1 MDYHGTTGNDIT
13 VQATLGIPDN
23 SNIYGDAGDDSITIG
38 FANAIG
44 GPGSDTI
51 IGTSGGSSAA
61 YWDSP
66 QAVSVDL
73 QAGQALDGFG
83 TVDKLISIY
92 SILGSSYSDTLL
104 GSNGDDRFWGSRGDD
119 HIDGRGGVNSVS
131 FFFEP
136 PSRLNISYDTA
147 TRNFTVSNSDPNSP
161 NYGTKTLTNIQI
173 LQFSGDG
180 SGNSSIALNS
190 YIPNYTISFNGKAIP
205 VSVAGIWTPVNTSD
219 PVTHNAIPVAN
230 AFYSQIG
237 LANGR
242 NGLVLDGWAYDGW
255 DNTDFYTV
263 NAALLEQNVD
273 GTLTIATVR
282 HISDP
287 VTNGSGSALVAD
299 FNGDGKPDI
308 FLAAHNESPS
318 IPKSSTAYIS
328 NANGTFTNVS
338 LADSVEAHGGVIA
351 NLQGLPTVFTASY
364 GGEGDPYFQYRNG
377 AFVETTLMSGQSR
390 SIGGSSV
397 NCADFDADGQPDLVI
412 SDHNF
417 GPGYPYSASAAPVIA
432 VYKLADVAAN
442 SGAPEAILTPYFNGK
457 QQYANVP
464 NLFGNGTT
472 HEPRLWVDDFNHDGK
487 PDILGSALMWTSDA
501 GMEFAMLQMFQNTS
515 TSGSVS
521 FADRTD
527 SLNREY
533 DVRTDEVDKAM
544 QIIDIDHSG
553 IAAYF
558 QAGSTSPY
566 NQDGS
571 PQSTMQNNYILLNDG
586 TGRLHT
592 YMHDQFQSLGEQVN
606 VYAAQ
611 TNAGQPRFIAYL
623 TPDNTI
629 NFVAEFGITDS
640 SSGNRIQRQEFVN
653 VPLQMNPTLDYL
665 DNITVADR
673 NNSMLMRTWAGNDTI
688 NDTNASASATG
699 IDGGLGVDTCS
710 YSDVRSHYQLAHSGS
725 GTWTITKQGA
735 VADTITNVERLQF
748 ADTRL
753 AIDMGVTQA
762 GGEVAL
768 LIGAVLGNASL
779 TNKTLAGQLLTY
791 FDTGKTMHDAADVLV
806 NAGVMDQLAGGSS
819 TGAYVD
825 LIFHAVT
832 GQAATPGVTAALA
845 PYIDSYG
852 YSKADFL
859 ATIAGMQIN
868 QDNVG
873 LVGLG
878 RTGLEFS

>member
-1 MDYHGTTGNDIT
+1 M
-13 VQATLGIPDN
+13 
-23 SNIYGDAGDDSITIG
+23 
-38 FANAIG
+38 
-44 GPGSDTI
+44 
-51 IGTSGGSSAA
+51 
-61 YWDSP
+61 
-66 QAVSVDL
+66 
-73 QAGQALDGFG
+73 
-83 TVDKLISIY
+83 
-92 SILGSSYSDTLL
+92 
-104 GSNGDDRFWGSRGDD
+104 
-119 HIDGRGGVNSVS
+119 
-131 FFFEP
+131 
-136 PSRLNISYDTA
+136 
-147 TRNFTVSNSDPNSP
+147 
-161 NYGTKTLTNIQI
+161 
-173 LQFSGDG
+173 
-180 SGNSSIALNS
+180 GNS
-190 YIPNYTISFNGKAIP
+190 G
-205 VSVAGIWTPVNTSD
+205 
-219 PVTHNAIPVAN
+219 
-230 AFYSQIG
+230 
-237 LANGR
+237 
-242 NGLVLDGWAYDGW
+242 
-255 DNTDFYTV
+255 
-263 NAALLEQNVD
+263 VD
-273 GTLTIATVR
+273 AVDCL
-282 HISDP
+282 
-287 VTNGSGSALVAD
+287 
-299 FNGDGKPDI
+299 
-308 FLAAHNESPS
+308 
-318 IPKSSTAYIS
+318 
-328 NANGTFTNVS
+328 
-338 LADSVEAHGGVIA
+338 
-351 NLQGLPTVFTASY
+351 
-364 GGEGDPYFQYRNG
+364 
-377 AFVETTLMSGQSR
+377 GQ
-390 SIGGSSV
+390 
-397 NCADFDADGQPDLVI
+397 F
-412 SDHNF
+412 
-417 GPGYPYSASAAPVIA
+417 
-432 VYKLADVAAN
+432 
-442 SGAPEAILTPYFNGK
+442 
-457 QQYANVP
+457 
-464 NLFGNGTT
+464 
-472 HEPRLWVDDFNHDGK
+472 
-487 PDILGSALMWTSDA
+487 
-501 GMEFAMLQMFQNTS
+501 
-515 TSGSVS
+515 
-521 FADRTD
+521 
-527 SLNREY
+527 
-533 DVRTDEVDKAM
+533 
-544 QIIDIDHSG
+544 
-553 IAAYF
+553 
-558 QAGSTSPY
+558 
-566 NQDGS
+566 
-571 PQSTMQNNYILLNDG
+571 
-586 TGRLHT
+586 
-592 YMHDQFQSLGEQVN
+592 
-606 VYAAQ
+606 
-611 TNAGQPRFIAYL
+611 AYL